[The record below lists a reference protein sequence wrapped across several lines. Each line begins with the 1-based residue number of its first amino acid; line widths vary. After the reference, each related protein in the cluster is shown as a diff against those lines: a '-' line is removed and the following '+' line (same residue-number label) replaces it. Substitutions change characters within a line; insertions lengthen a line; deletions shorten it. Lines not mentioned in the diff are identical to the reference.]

1 MSVTISE
8 VLTLARA
15 AAEAKALAIWERDG
29 KQDRGSCGSA
39 IMYLKASTK
48 LGKEALALGFAHS
61 SCGDISVKHFMPIR
75 LTPTDTH
82 ASILPLKRG
91 ERR

>member
-1 MSVTISE
+1 MSLSANRWGGQCPSPPPTF
-8 VLTLARA
+8 
-15 AAEAKALAIWERDG
+15 RDWVKLWSVVIG
-29 KQDRGSCGSA
+29 
-39 IMYLKASTK
+39 ASTVFAWLV
-48 LGKEALALGFAHS
+48 LGY
-61 SCGDISVKHFMPIR
+61 MPIR

>member
-1 MSVTISE
+1 MVKSICKGFPQNLVAQATGQATTE
-8 VLTLARA
+8 EREANARLIA
-15 AAEAKALAIWERDG
+15 AAPDLLAALEKIEYASRKDSLTDHERI
-29 KQDRGSCGSA
+29 Q
-39 IMYLKASTK
+39 
-48 LGKEALALGFAHS
+48 
-61 SCGDISVKHFMPIR
+61 SVRTIVCMPIR

>member
-1 MSVTISE
+1 MNYVVSIYSVLSSE
-8 VLTLARA
+8 VRRYNHDNLPDAIARA
-15 AAEAKALAIWERDG
+15 NKAINHPRVNKVE
-29 KQDRGSCGSA
+29 
-39 IMYLKASTK
+39 
-48 LGKEALALGFAHS
+48 
-61 SCGDISVKHFMPIR
+61 ISLILHTMPIR